1 MYLFIN
7 KDKKQTALATAAAAA
22 AKQEEKPEQE
32 EAVERINEYLSLI
45 NKLFNLKFSFFKLS

>member
-1 MYLFIN
+1 MDVAL
-7 KDKKQTALATAAAAA
+7 ALATAAAAAAA